1 MIKQIGVKEIKEEIK
16 TPLITKGVYINN
28 NQEYYVNGIGNSW
41 LNRDK
46 QIVIY
51 IELKTNEVL
60 LLGIEKFLEEFKR
73 KQ

>member
-1 MIKQIGVKEIKEEIK
+1 MIKKIGVKEVKEEIK
-16 TPLITKGVYINN
+16 TPLIERGVYINN

-46 QIVIY
+46 QIVIFTD
-51 IELKTNEVL
+51 IKNNEVL

-73 KQ
+73 K

>member
-1 MIKQIGVKEIKEEIK
+1 MIKKIEINEKKEESK
-16 TPLITKGVYINN
+16 TPLITKGVYTNN

-46 QIVIY
+46 QIVIFTD
-51 IELKTNEVL
+51 IKNNEVL

-73 KQ
+73 K